1 MNDKLEC
8 RSLSGFPYLNN
19 YDAMVNSD
27 GKVWILGSAGIY
39 IVTQDSLIQN
49 EKYTYELLDGKRGL
63 DGSLTANAWNYIDD
77 KGNYYLSCN
86 SGVYVVN
93 IEQYNKNKTIY
104 RMWLNDITVDGTKYY
119 ISKSETTSIGES
131 ADKIEITPILMNYTK
146 EDPYISYY
154 LKGFEHKK
162 NIVRQSELGTIV
174 YTNLPS
180 GTYTF
185 VISILDYTGTK
196 EIESSSYSI
205 EKPERFWETWWF
217 KAYYIIIAVMIIMYL
232 TWLITR
238 LQSNRV
244 IERQNREI
252 ELAKK
257 QAQMGNETIL
267 AIAKTVDARDENT
280 SQHSERVAEYSVLI
294 AKRMGWSKERC
305 EALRKIALLHDI
317 GKIGIPDAVLN
328 KPSRLTD
335 EEYEIM
341 KSHVLIGGDILKDF
355 TIVQDVADGARYHHE
370 RYDGKGYAK
379 GLKGEE
385 IPLNARIIGIADAFD
400 AMTSN
405 RVYRQKMDMDYVL
418 SELHKGSGTQFDPN
432 IVKIMISLI
441 EEGIIDPSKRYEGG
455 EA

>member
-1 MNDKLEC
+1 MIRNNKVQRTVSMKAGLTSDVILRIVALDKGYLIITSNGLCYMNDKLEC
-8 RSLSGFPYLNN
+8 RSLSGFPYSNN

-257 QAQMGNETIL
+257 QAQMGN
-267 AIAKTVDARDENT
+267 
-280 SQHSERVAEYSVLI
+280 
-294 AKRMGWSKERC
+294 
-305 EALRKIALLHDI
+305 
-317 GKIGIPDAVLN
+317 
-328 KPSRLTD
+328 
-335 EEYEIM
+335 
-341 KSHVLIGGDILKDF
+341 
-355 TIVQDVADGARYHHE
+355 
-370 RYDGKGYAK
+370 
-379 GLKGEE
+379 
-385 IPLNARIIGIADAFD
+385 
-400 AMTSN
+400 
-405 RVYRQKMDMDYVL
+405 
-418 SELHKGSGTQFDPN
+418 
-432 IVKIMISLI
+432 
-441 EEGIIDPSKRYEGG
+441 
-455 EA
+455 

>member
-1 MNDKLEC
+1 
-8 RSLSGFPYLNN
+8 
-19 YDAMVNSD
+19 
-27 GKVWILGSAGIY
+27 
-39 IVTQDSLIQN
+39 
-49 EKYTYELLDGKRGL
+49 
-63 DGSLTANAWNYIDD
+63 
-77 KGNYYLSCN
+77 
-86 SGVYVVN
+86 
-93 IEQYNKNKTIY
+93 
-104 RMWLNDITVDGTKYY
+104 
-119 ISKSETTSIGES
+119 
-131 ADKIEITPILMNYTK
+131 
-146 EDPYISYY
+146 
-154 LKGFEHKK
+154 
-162 NIVRQSELGTIV
+162 
-174 YTNLPS
+174 
-180 GTYTF
+180 
-185 VISILDYTGTK
+185 
-196 EIESSSYSI
+196 
-205 EKPERFWETWWF
+205 
-217 KAYYIIIAVMIIMYL
+217 
-232 TWLITR
+232 
-238 LQSNRV
+238 
-244 IERQNREI
+244 
-252 ELAKK
+252 
-257 QAQMGNETIL
+257 
-267 AIAKTVDARDENT
+267 
-280 SQHSERVAEYSVLI
+280 
-294 AKRMGWSKERC
+294 MGWSKERC

-418 SELHKGSGTQFDPN
+418 SELRKGSGTQFDPN

>member
-1 MNDKLEC
+1 
-8 RSLSGFPYLNN
+8 
-19 YDAMVNSD
+19 
-27 GKVWILGSAGIY
+27 
-39 IVTQDSLIQN
+39 
-49 EKYTYELLDGKRGL
+49 
-63 DGSLTANAWNYIDD
+63 
-77 KGNYYLSCN
+77 
-86 SGVYVVN
+86 
-93 IEQYNKNKTIY
+93 
-104 RMWLNDITVDGTKYY
+104 
-119 ISKSETTSIGES
+119 
-131 ADKIEITPILMNYTK
+131 
-146 EDPYISYY
+146 
-154 LKGFEHKK
+154 
-162 NIVRQSELGTIV
+162 
-174 YTNLPS
+174 
-180 GTYTF
+180 
-185 VISILDYTGTK
+185 
-196 EIESSSYSI
+196 
-205 EKPERFWETWWF
+205 
-217 KAYYIIIAVMIIMYL
+217 MIIMYL

-441 EEGIIDPSKRYEGG
+441 EEGIIDLSKRYEGG

>member
-1 MNDKLEC
+1 
-8 RSLSGFPYLNN
+8 
-19 YDAMVNSD
+19 
-27 GKVWILGSAGIY
+27 
-39 IVTQDSLIQN
+39 
-49 EKYTYELLDGKRGL
+49 
-63 DGSLTANAWNYIDD
+63 
-77 KGNYYLSCN
+77 
-86 SGVYVVN
+86 
-93 IEQYNKNKTIY
+93 
-104 RMWLNDITVDGTKYY
+104 MWLNDITVDGTKYY

-418 SELHKGSGTQFDPN
+418 SELRKGSGTQFDPN

>member
-1 MNDKLEC
+1 M
-8 RSLSGFPYLNN
+8 
-19 YDAMVNSD
+19 
-27 GKVWILGSAGIY
+27 
-39 IVTQDSLIQN
+39 
-49 EKYTYELLDGKRGL
+49 
-63 DGSLTANAWNYIDD
+63 
-77 KGNYYLSCN
+77 
-86 SGVYVVN
+86 
-93 IEQYNKNKTIY
+93 
-104 RMWLNDITVDGTKYY
+104 
-119 ISKSETTSIGES
+119 
-131 ADKIEITPILMNYTK
+131 
-146 EDPYISYY
+146 
-154 LKGFEHKK
+154 
-162 NIVRQSELGTIV
+162 
-174 YTNLPS
+174 
-180 GTYTF
+180 
-185 VISILDYTGTK
+185 
-196 EIESSSYSI
+196 
-205 EKPERFWETWWF
+205 
-217 KAYYIIIAVMIIMYL
+217 
-232 TWLITR
+232 
-238 LQSNRV
+238 

-267 AIAKTVDARDENT
+267 AIAKTVVARDENT

-305 EALRKIALLHDI
+305 EALHKIALLHDI
-317 GKIGIPDAVLN
+317 GKLGIPDAVLN

-355 TIVQDVADGARYHHE
+355 SIVQDVADGARYHHE

-441 EEGIIDPSKRYEGG
+441 EEGIIDPSKRFEGG
-455 EA
+455 GA